1 MTVASP
7 RPSRAARYSIYTI
20 FAVIVAV
27 ALDVPLYNRVEP
39 AFYGIPFF
47 YWFQVAWIGVTAAST
62 FIAYRLRV

>member
-1 MTVASP
+1 MTSP
-7 RPSRAARYSIYTI
+7 RPARIARYIIYTL
-20 FAVIVAV
+20 FAIVVAV

-62 FIAYRLRV
+62 FLAYRLGI